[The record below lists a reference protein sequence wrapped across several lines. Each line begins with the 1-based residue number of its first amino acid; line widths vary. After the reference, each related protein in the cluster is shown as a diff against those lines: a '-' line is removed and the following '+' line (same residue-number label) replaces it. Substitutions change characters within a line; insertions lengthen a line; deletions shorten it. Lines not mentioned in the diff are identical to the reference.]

1 MTLTMTNK
9 YINLEYLDTMTGGD
23 DDMKR
28 EMLSM
33 LIVEIPDE
41 MAKMQAATAAADWEE
56 VFQISHKFKTTLSFI
71 GNEETIV
78 TNKTVEHCSRHR
90 VDVAEIAAMV
100 AQLAEKMPLIVD
112 ELKNA

>member
-1 MTLTMTNK
+1 MTYK

-23 DDMKR
+23 AEMKR

-33 LIVEIPDE
+33 LIAEIPDE
-41 MAKMQAATAAADWEE
+41 MSKMQVATAAADWEE

-71 GNEETIV
+71 GNEEMTN

-90 VDVAEIAAMV
+90 VDVAEIPSMI
-100 AQLAEKMPLIVD
+100 AQLAKEMPHIVE
-112 ELKNA
+112 ELKNV